1 MAGSL
6 SIRSGLRLA
15 MSHSNFMKFP
25 IPVVFFAAS
34 VLVTGCNSLD
44 NPLAG
49 VNLLGTGNDGRVYNA
64 QTGEFEWPKDSQ
76 KRRAPRPAPTGTVG
90 ATPAPERKGDGR
102 YYDPQKSQ
110 WVEVQEERTSSGPK
124 PSKPSKP
131 TPPPV
136 VLMTTPVP
144 VGTPQPERSPRARGT
159 YNASTG
165 RVEWNDFDPPPAA
178 KPAPEKKKS
187 WYWPF

>member
-1 MAGSL
+1 
-6 SIRSGLRLA
+6 

-25 IPVVFFAAS
+25 IPALFLATS

-49 VNLLGTGNDGRVYNA
+49 MNLLGSGRDGRVYNS

-76 KRRAPRPAPTGTVG
+76 KRRAHRPAPAAAGTAA
-90 ATPAPERKGDGR
+90 ATTEPERKSDGR

-110 WVEVQEERTSSGPK
+110 WVEVREETSHAPSAPK
-124 PSKPSKP
+124 PRRPE
-131 TPPPV
+131 TPPV
-136 VLMTTPVP
+136 VLMNTPKP
-144 VGTPQPERSPRARGT
+144 VGTPQPVEERSPRARGK
-159 YNASTG
+159 YNPSTG
-165 RVEWNDFDPPPAA
+165 QIEWTDFNPPAGT
-178 KPAPEKKKS
+178 KPAPEKKDKK

>member
-1 MAGSL
+1 
-6 SIRSGLRLA
+6 

-25 IPVVFFAAS
+25 IPVVFLATS
-34 VLVTGCNSLD
+34 VLVAGCNSLD

-49 VNLLGTGNDGRVYNA
+49 MNLLGTGHDGRVYNA

-76 KRRAPRPAPTGTVG
+76 KRRAHRPAPAATGTAG
-90 ATPAPERKGDGR
+90 TATEPPQRKSDGR

-110 WVEVQEERTSSGPK
+110 WVEVQEETSHTTSGPK
-124 PSKPSKP
+124 PKKA

-136 VLMTTPVP
+136 VLMTTPKP
-144 VGTPQPERSPRARGT
+144 VGTPLPERSPRARGT

-165 RVEWNDFDPPPAA
+165 QIEWNDFDPPATA
-178 KPAPEKKKS
+178 KPEPEKKKN